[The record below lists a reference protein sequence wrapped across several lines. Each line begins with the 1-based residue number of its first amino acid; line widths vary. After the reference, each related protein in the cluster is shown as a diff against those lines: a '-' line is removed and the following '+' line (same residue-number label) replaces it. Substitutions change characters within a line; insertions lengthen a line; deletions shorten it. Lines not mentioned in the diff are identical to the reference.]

1 MALPAQL
8 LSMHDVVFGKVVSG
22 KGSLFLLYWDRE
34 K

>member
-8 LSMHDVVFGKVVSG
+8 LSKHDVVFGKVVSREV
-22 KGSLFLLYWDRE
+22 SLFLLYWDRE